1 MVLTKWLF
9 SMLCRIYV
17 DSFSLII
24 IESNDN
30 IKKKLTIYYCL
41 LVTVCRVSWTV
52 RSSLFHDL
60 GGRLTIIFRCD
71 SISTNQFFGQKY
83 TKITYK
89 ILISYMTLELSYYA
103 DFTRYKFD
111 CMVEQAWLALGSSL
125 CLCVSE
131 DNFLRASHSHSL
143 PWFKTET
150 TLDHIWLLLTL
161 HEAIRQF

>member
-1 MVLTKWLF
+1 M
-9 SMLCRIYV
+9 YV

-125 CLCVSE
+125 CLWVSE

-161 HEAIRQF
+161 LEAIRQF